1 MCSILNIATKLQN
14 IRSIRMTLKSKRN
27 ITSMAAGVATAV
39 GYIIYGLSNAAPNTD
54 DLKAWAIVMLVS
66 IGIAVGVQIV
76 TQIAFHIVASVGIA
90 VKEKEKDGKT
100 VERIIKSELKE
111 DERDKRITLKASHI
125 GYSCVG
131 IGFIAGLI
139 ALACGAIAL
148 TALHI
153 FLGACFAAAFVDGVM
168 SVFLYEKGN
177 RGEDCK

>member
-1 MCSILNIATKLQN
+1 
-14 IRSIRMTLKSKRN
+14 MTLKSKRN

-39 GYIIYGLSNAAPNTD
+39 GYIIYALSNAAPNSD

-66 IGIAVGVQIV
+66 IGIAVGIQIV
-76 TQIAFHIVASVGIA
+76 TQIAFHIAASVGIA
-90 VKEKEKDGKT
+90 VKEGKKDCKTFERGT

-131 IGFIAGLI
+131 IGFMAGLI

-153 FLGACFAAAFVDGVM
+153 FLGACFLAAFVDGVM

-177 RGEDCK
+177 RGEDYK